1 MNNIYALIIL
11 ISIMVLQ
18 SKQVV
23 HQEALI
29 GIFVN
34 FMIQDIIEI
43 FTQVPAVLIV
53 VLYLM
58 HQPPKMCQ
66 AKNLQIMKIL
76 NQEYKQHV

>member
-1 MNNIYALIIL
+1 MNNMNVLMIL

-58 HQPPKMCQ
+58 HQPKKMRQ
-66 AKNLQIMKIL
+66 AKDLQIMKIL
-76 NQEYKQHV
+76 HQECKQHV